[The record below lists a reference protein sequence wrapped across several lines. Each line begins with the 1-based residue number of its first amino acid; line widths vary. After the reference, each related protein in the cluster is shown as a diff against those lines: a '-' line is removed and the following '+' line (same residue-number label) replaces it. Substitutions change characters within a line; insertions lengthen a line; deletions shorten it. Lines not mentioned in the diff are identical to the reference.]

1 MPLSWVSVEHEGQS
15 LGVNVSLNHARYK
28 QAALPFLHL
37 ALGVQP
43 GDPITSRWQVS
54 PNRLESSVMP
64 NKFNKPKQKTKNP
77 LIWTKWFKC
86 VCFEGNWNS
95 LQGETYKSM
104 FLENISWSFIH
115 CCKHSQFPCR
125 RKLSPYLAALTS
137 VCNGWLCGE
146 DLLVVFVIKVFIPSV
161 DCLHE
166 RLEYRATDKN
176 HLSAS
181 KRRCLSAWSEGFGK
195 PWWLAGAITSLGGSV
210 RKSAGSSSCGLGSC
224 LKKGQLFLLYLHHC
238 ISFKSTQV
246 KVPVSKLDPLWQVLP
261 AFRWQDNAR
270 FTPGSSFRQAF
281 LEASPAWP
289 HLGAMSSHGHWVSL
303 CHWAGPQRAFIWLL
317 KNPAS

>member
-1 MPLSWVSVEHEGQS
+1 
-15 LGVNVSLNHARYK
+15 
-28 QAALPFLHL
+28 
-37 ALGVQP
+37 
-43 GDPITSRWQVS
+43 
-54 PNRLESSVMP
+54 MP

-125 RKLSPYLAALTS
+125 RKLSPYLVALTS
-137 VCNGWLCGE
+137 VCNGWKWPWTNWLCGE

-181 KRRCLSAWSEGFGK
+181 KRRCLSALSKGFGK
-195 PWWLAGAITSLGGSV
+195 PWVTGWSDHLSRGEVWGRLRGVPPVDLGTVSRRASCSYCTSITVSHLNPHRSKFLFQNWTLCGKSCQHSDGKIMPDSPREALSGRPSWRQALRGPTLGPWAHMATGC
-210 RKSAGSSSCGLGSC
+210 RCATGLG
-224 LKKGQLFLLYLHHC
+224 
-238 ISFKSTQV
+238 
-246 KVPVSKLDPLWQVLP
+246 
-261 AFRWQDNAR
+261 RR
-270 FTPGSSFRQAF
+270 
-281 LEASPAWP
+281 E
-289 HLGAMSSHGHWVSL
+289 HLSG
-303 CHWAGPQRAFIWLL
+303 C
-317 KNPAS
+317 